1 MKMKPL
7 GHSGIEVSAVG
18 LGCMNFGMM
27 CDQDATTAIVD
38 AALDTGV
45 NFFDVA
51 AIYGGPHGKAE
62 ALLGTALG
70 LPLDQVI
77 YSPST
82 RPFTLA
88 SKGKPVVS
96 LFG

>member
-38 AALDTGV
+38 AALDVGV

-51 AIYGGPHGKAE
+51 AIYGGPQE
-62 ALLGTALG
+62 
-70 LPLDQVI
+70 
-77 YSPST
+77 
-82 RPFTLA
+82 RRRRWRCRWRRLA
-88 SKGKPVVS
+88 
-96 LFG
+96 